1 MTQELGLRER
11 KKRQT
16 HQLIFE
22 TAHRLFAERG
32 FDAVTVAEIARAADV
47 SEVTVF
53 NYFPTKEDLFF
64 AGMADFEAQLIEA
77 VRNRPPGRS
86 ALAAF
91 RGLLTDS
98 FARLAA
104 DETAA
109 VIARAAALIQAS
121 SALEAREREV
131 VARYTGLLA
140 AILAEETGAAAD
152 AVEPWT
158 VATALMGT
166 HRAVVAYVR
175 NRALAGRH
183 GRQLA
188 ADARAQAI
196 RGFVRLERGMDE
208 YAVQTE

>member
-1 MTQELGLRER
+1 MELGLRER

-91 RGLLTDS
+91 RGLLMDS

-104 DETAA
+104 EETAP
-109 VIARAAALIQAS
+109 VIARAAALIHAS
-121 SALEAREREV
+121 SALEARERDV
-131 VARYTGLLA
+131 VARYTRLLA

-175 NRALAGRH
+175 NRALAGRR

-188 ADARAQAI
+188 ADARTQAI
-196 RGFVRLERGMDE
+196 RGFVRLERGMGE
-208 YAVQTE
+208 YAVQTD

>member
-1 MTQELGLRER
+1 MTAELGLRER

-22 TAHRLFAERG
+22 TARRLFAERG

-64 AGMADFEAQLIEA
+64 AGMADFEAQLVEA
-77 VRNRPPGRS
+77 VRTRPPGRS

-91 RGLLTDS
+91 RGLLMDS

-104 DETAA
+104 EETAA
-109 VIARAAALIQAS
+109 VIARAAALIHAS

-131 VARYTGLLA
+131 VARYTRLLA

-166 HRAVVAYVR
+166 HRALVAYVR
-175 NRALAGRH
+175 NRALAGRR

-196 RGFVRLERGMDE
+196 RGFVRLERGIGQ
-208 YAVQTE
+208 YAIQTE